1 MRKWLANTVIPA
13 MVAPPSKP
21 LWVVLEAVLL
31 TLLAV
36 GAGLWLRPDDPLA
49 LNGNFRWGMFVPI
62 VVALRYGSLAGVF
75 GMLCLLASWFV
86 LKQAGLYAKWN
97 FPEGTML
104 GGFILSLVC
113 GEFAD
118 LWRVRLQRAESA
130 ASYALER
137 LQNLTQ
143 RHVLLRLSHDRLEEN
158 LLVRPYTVRDALA
171 RLRDLTLDESV
182 DDVVDLAGNSQSLP
196 AADDLINLLA
206 EYCQLQRAALYP
218 VVDGEVI
225 DQAAALLGENKPLD
239 KQDALLNHALDIGML
254 AHVQQNTL
262 DDTYSGWYLVA
273 APVTNSA
280 GDMIGVL
287 VVERLPFLSMN
298 YENLQLL
305 SVLLNFYADVAHYGA
320 EVDRLL
326 DTWPSLPTRFASELT
341 ALTRLRS
348 DARVDTAL
356 TLFVADDSEQAGQ
369 ILDVLAR
376 GLRSLDLAWWV
387 HGKVLMIMMPMTG
400 DSSLEGFV
408 LRTEKWLQEDYAFFS
423 LRQAGV
429 KYYYRFLDEREPVE
443 QLAELL
449 EVAGV

>member
-1 MRKWLANTVIPA
+1 MRKWLASTVIPA
-13 MVAPPSKP
+13 LVAPPARP

-31 TLLAV
+31 TVAAV
-36 GAGLWLRPDDPLA
+36 AMGLWLRSEDPLA
-49 LNGNFRWGMFVPI
+49 LDANFRWGLFVPI
-62 VVALRYGSLAGVF
+62 LVSLRYGSLAGVF

-86 LKQAGLYAKWN
+86 LRNMDFYGDWD

-158 LLVRPYTVRDALA
+158 LLVRPYTVRDALF
-171 RLRDLTLDESV
+171 RLRDLTLDES
-182 DDVVDLAGNSQSLP
+182 DSTILP

-218 VVDGEVI
+218 VLDGKI
-225 DQAAALLGENKPLD
+225 SDQAAALLGENKPLD
-239 KQDALLNHALDIGML
+239 QHDALLNHALDIGML
-254 AHVQQNTL
+254 AHVQQNTQ
-262 DDTYSGWYLVA
+262 DDAYVGRYLVA

-280 GDMIGVL
+280 GEMIGVL

-305 SVLLNFYADVAHYGA
+305 SVLLNFYADVAHYGE
-320 EVDRLL
+320 EVDSLL
-326 DTWPSLPTRFASELT
+326 DTWPNLPTRFASEMT
-341 ALTRLRS
+341 ALSRLRGE
-348 DARVDTAL
+348 ARVDTAL
-356 TLFVADDSEQAGQ
+356 TLFVADDSEQAAQ
-369 ILDVLAR
+369 ILEALAR

-387 HGKVLMIMMPMTG
+387 HDNVLMIMMPMTG

-429 KYYYRFLDEREPVE
+429 KYYHRLLGERDPGD
-443 QLAELL
+443 QLRELL